1 MPFRGTSSWANTATD
16 LIDESGNAPV
26 TCFRGLNVAQ
36 GTVVVGAVNDA
47 ANAPAVTSDSI
58 SVGLCC
64 SSTNSGTTANLVM
77 NNGTLSTSSHLL
89 IGNFTT
95 QNKEVVNARY
105 EQNGGTVNIGNS
117 VYIGYAGSGS
127 SSQAING
134 ELVVNSGKL
143 NVATT
148 LYASHGRRKYDE
160 QTSRVS
166 VNGGTL
172 TVQDVIGVSY
182 SQTAGDPAPSTIEV
196 NGGEFNV
203 NRNYTFAYRKDES
216 HTLELNG
223 GVFRLGGYMK
233 ATNTVATGVSATVK
247 LNGGEYRPQSAAP
260 SIDAAVDML
269 VGEGGA
275 IVSTEEVAGGVCTW
289 SASLKHDAALG
300 GTADGG
306 LVKRGAGTLAL
317 SGENTFKGPAV
328 VEEGVLQA
336 LSDAALP
343 TITEVRYGAA
353 LDLGG
358 ARRTV
363 GGLAGDGVVQNGTLV
378 LAGPIPAGKGVP
390 FLDCDLETAGGAAID
405 FGRTV
410 ANPVQLGKTFLVA
423 QIAEGKTI
431 GNLRFKALNSGLD
444 HCGLRVTVADG
455 NVYVTTETQGM
466 LLMVR

>member
-1 MPFRGTSSWANTATD
+1 
-16 LIDESGNAPV
+16 V
-26 TCFRGLNVAQ
+26 VA
-36 GTVVVGAVNDA
+36 
-47 ANAPAVTSDSI
+47 
-58 SVGLCC
+58 
-64 SSTNSGTTANLVM
+64 
-77 NNGTLSTSSHLL
+77 
-89 IGNFTT
+89 
-95 QNKEVVNARY
+95 
-105 EQNGGTVNIGNS
+105 
-117 VYIGYAGSGS
+117 
-127 SSQAING
+127 
-134 ELVVNSGKL
+134 
-143 NVATT
+143 T
-148 LYASHGRRKYDE
+148 LYASHGRRKFDG
-160 QTSRVS
+160 QTNRVF
-166 VNGGTL
+166 VNGGKL

-275 IVSTEEVAGGVCTW
+275 IVSTEEVAGGVCTL

-300 GTADGG
+300 DTADGG
-306 LVKRGAGTLAL
+306 LVKKGAGTLAL
-317 SGENTFKGPAV
+317 SGANTFTGPAV

-336 LSDAALP
+336 LGDAALP

-353 LDLGG
+353 LDLCG
-358 ARRTV
+358 ASRTV

-378 LAGPIPAGKGVP
+378 IAGPIPAGHGVP
-390 FLDCDLETAGGAAID
+390 FLDCGLETAKGAAID
-405 FGRTV
+405 FGRTE

-423 QIAEGKTI
+423 QIADESAV
-431 GNLRFKALNSGLD
+431 GNLRFKAVNSGLD
-444 HCGLRVTVADG
+444 NCGVGVTVADG
-455 NVYVTTETQGM
+455 NVYVTTETRGM
-466 LLMVR
+466 TLLVR